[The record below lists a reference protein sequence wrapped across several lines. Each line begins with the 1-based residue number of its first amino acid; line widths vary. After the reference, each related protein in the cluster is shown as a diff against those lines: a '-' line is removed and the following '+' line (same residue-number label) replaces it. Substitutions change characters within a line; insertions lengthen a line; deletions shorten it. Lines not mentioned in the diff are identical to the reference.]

1 MVGKEPSDLVLK
13 FKQGGGGGFFKG
25 GVGHELPENVPLLG
39 IIVGSF

>member
-13 FKQGGGGGFFKG
+13 FKQGGFFKG
-25 GVGHELPENVPLLG
+25 GVGHELPENVPSLG